1 VSVDTATLHI
11 ASTTTTSPTA
21 QRAGWRGWTALA
33 VLMLPVL
40 LASVDHTALNFALP
54 QIALQLQ
61 PTSLQQLWMVDVYP
75 LVLAGMLVTMGVMG
89 DRFGRRRMLL
99 IGATGFATISAL
111 AAFAPSAGW
120 LIAARVGMGFFGA
133 MLMPSTLSLIRSIFT
148 DRNQRRLA
156 IAVWAAGFSAGGA
169 LGPVVG
175 GFLLAHFS
183 WGSVFLIAVPVLI
196 PLLIL
201 APFLIPESRDP
212 NPGRIDIPSILLSM
226 ATMVGIVY
234 AIKEVAIEGLT
245 ATNVGLFALA
255 IGLGALF
262 VRRQLRLPQPLFDVR
277 LFTVGT
283 FSGALLVNLLS
294 VVAFMGFEFFIAQH
308 LQLVLGMT
316 PLSSAFALLPGVLA
330 MLVAG
335 LLVVPVSRR
344 VSPRVLLPITL
355 GIAAVGYA
363 LIAFVAGNHALA
375 LPVIASI
382 LIGTGIGMTETVSNE
397 LALSAAPAEKAGAA
411 SAVSET
417 AYEVGAV
424 LGTTILGG
432 ILTAFYRTGL
442 DLPAGV
448 PQDVAAHARDT
459 LAGAMNAADELT
471 GPIGDALR
479 QAAAAAFDAGVTVT
493 AVIGAAFVVLAAV
506 VAAVTLG
513 KSRASENK

>member
-1 VSVDTATLHI
+1 VSVNTASLRL
-11 ASTTTTSPTA
+11 ADTTSSTPP
-21 QRAGWRGWTALA
+21 RAGWRGWIALA

-40 LASVDHTALNFALP
+40 LASVDNTVLNFALP

-61 PTSLQQLWMVDVYP
+61 PTSLQQLWLVDVYP

-99 IGATGFATISAL
+99 IGATGFAAISAL
-111 AAFAPSAGW
+111 AAFAPTAGW
-120 LIAARVGMGFFGA
+120 LIAARAGMGLFGA
-133 MLMPSTLSLIRSIFT
+133 VLMPSTLSLIRSIFA

-156 IAVWAAGFSAGGA
+156 IAVWAAAFSAGAA

-175 GFLLAHFS
+175 GLLLAHFA

-212 NPGRIDIPSILLSM
+212 NPGRIDLLSILLSM
-226 ATMVGIVY
+226 VAMVGVVF
-234 AIKEVAIEGLT
+234 AIKEIAIEGVTSANL
-245 ATNVGLFALA
+245 GLGAL
-255 IGLGALF
+255 GLGVGALF

-277 LFTVGT
+277 LFRVSA

-294 VVAFMGFEFFIAQH
+294 VVAFMGFEYFIAQH

-316 PLSSAFALLPGVLA
+316 PLESALALLPGLGA
-330 MLVAG
+330 MVVSG
-335 LLVVPVSRR
+335 LLIVPVSRR
-344 VSPRVLLPITL
+344 VSPRVLLPATL
-355 GIAAVGYA
+355 AIAAVGYA

-382 LIGTGIGMTETVSNE
+382 LIGIGIGMTETISNE

-432 ILTAFYRTGL
+432 ALTALYRAGL
-442 DLPAGV
+442 DLPAGLSSE
-448 PQDVAAHARDT
+448 VAAHARDT
-459 LAGAMNAADELT
+459 LAGAMHAADEIA
-471 GPIGDALR
+471 GPVGDALR
-479 QAAAAAFDAGVTVT
+479 QAAASAFDSGVTVT
-493 AVIGAAFVVLAAV
+493 ALIGAGFVVAAAV
-506 VAAVTLG
+506 VAAITLG
-513 KSRASENK
+513 RSRA

>member
-1 VSVDTATLHI
+1 MSVQTASLRL
-11 ASTTTTSPTA
+11 APTTSTSP
-21 QRAGWRGWTALA
+21 QRAGWRGWAALA

-111 AAFAPSAGW
+111 AAFAPGAGW
-120 LIAARVGMGFFGA
+120 LIAARVGMGVFGA
-133 MLMPSTLSLIRSIFT
+133 VLMPATLSLIRSIFA

-156 IAVWAAGFSAGGA
+156 IAVWAAAFSAGGA

-183 WGSVFLIAVPVLI
+183 WGSVFLIAVPVLV

-201 APFLIPESRDP
+201 APVLIPESRDP
-212 NPGRIDIPSILLSM
+212 NPGRIDVPSILLSM
-226 ATMVGIVY
+226 ATMVTVVY
-234 AIKEVAIEGLT
+234 AVKEVAIEGVT
-245 ATNVGLFALA
+245 SVNVGLFVLGVA
-255 IGLGALF
+255 LGALF
-262 VRRQLRLPQPLFDVR
+262 VRRQLRSAHPLFDVR
-277 LFTVGT
+277 LFSVGT
-283 FSGALLVNLLS
+283 FTGALLVNLLS

-316 PLSSAFALLPGVLA
+316 PLASAFVLLPGVVA
-330 MLVAG
+330 MMVAG

-344 VSPRVLLPITL
+344 VPPRILVPATL

-363 LIAFVAGNHALA
+363 LIAFVAGDHALA
-375 LPVIASI
+375 LPVIASV
-382 LIGTGIGMTETVSNE
+382 LIGTGIGMTETISNE
-397 LALSAAPAEKAGAA
+397 LALSAAPAAKAGAA

-424 LGTTILGG
+424 LGTTVLGG
-432 ILTAFYRTGL
+432 ILTALYRTGL
-442 DLPAGV
+442 QLPAGIA
-448 PQDVAAHARDT
+448 QDAAAHARDT
-459 LAGAMNAADELT
+459 LAGAVHAADRIG

-479 QAAAAAFDAGVTVT
+479 QAAASAFDSGVTVT
-493 AVIGAAFVVLAAV
+493 AVIGALVVVLAGV

-513 KSRASENK
+513 RSRASHEN